1 VLTGAV
7 ADPKAWRHAI
17 GRRFRI
23 GPETGPH
30 RFVHQREAAADC
42 VTIPTTACELQ
53 TSKKLREEF
62 NVSQNTD
69 RAKERLQR
77 ARSCLRCRSPILDML
92 CMIFAQAQTG
102 SPGPMPGGGI
112 GSFFVPLIFIFIIMY
127 FVMIRPQKKRQE
139 QQQKLV
145 SSLKTGD
152 RVVTN
157 AGIHGLIS
165 NVKETTVLV
174 KVADNVKI
182 EIDKS
187 AITNVLKEA

>member
-1 VLTGAV
+1 
-7 ADPKAWRHAI
+7 
-17 GRRFRI
+17 
-23 GPETGPH
+23 
-30 RFVHQREAAADC
+30 
-42 VTIPTTACELQ
+42 
-53 TSKKLREEF
+53 
-62 NVSQNTD
+62 
-69 RAKERLQR
+69 
-77 ARSCLRCRSPILDML
+77 
-92 CMIFAQAQTG
+92 
-102 SPGPMPGGGI
+102 MPGGRI

-139 QQQKLV
+139 QQQKLIGN
-145 SSLKTGD
+145 LKTGD

-187 AITNVLKEA
+187 AIKACDSYLV